1 MNANTQLHMAGW
13 AAPLA
18 AECQQARHSII
29 ISALSCLPPRTNTP
43 GHWPAL
49 WQAWADAA
57 ARGIAVTLYLP
68 MPTNHH
74 GATVQNL
81 QVAATA
87 AAAGLNCRL
96 IKGPQLLHCKSVVID
111 RHAVWIGSG
120 NFTAAACHHNHEAY
134 MRADCPAFAER
145 ILARWEAIK

>member
-1 MNANTQLHMAGW
+1 MIANTELHLSAW
-13 AAPLA
+13 AATLT
-18 AECQQARHSII
+18 AECRQAQQSII
-29 ISALSCLPPRTNTP
+29 ISALSCLPPRTKTP
-43 GHWPAL
+43 GQWPDL
-49 WQAWADAA
+49 WQSWVDAA

-68 MPTNHH
+68 LPTNHH

-81 QVAATA
+81 QVATDA
-87 AAAGLNCRL
+87 ARVGIVCRL

-111 RHAVWIGSG
+111 RYAVWIGSG

-134 MRADCPAFAER
+134 IRTDCPAFAER